1 MNIQNKKNYII
12 ELEILKEKKIRIFQT
27 NNEKNQNTPEL
38 KI

>member
-27 NNEKNQNTPEL
+27 NYEKNQNTPEL

>member
-1 MNIQNKKNYII
+1 MNIQNKKNFII